1 MSAPAG
7 ADRLLLLK
15 LWLRAPLTIA
25 TWGPSSPA
33 MAEAFA
39 RHVDPVAPDPVLE
52 LGAGTGPVTRAI
64 LARGLPPERLILV
77 EKVPE
82 LCALLRRRFPGA
94 TVIEG
99 DAAEIGPQ
107 LQARGIERLA
117 LAISTLPIVW
127 FPIAAQRAIVDAC
140 FARMGREGRFL
151 QMTNQIASPLP
162 RRRLGLTGAAF
173 AHVWRDVLPTSAWAY
188 RLAELS

>member
-1 MSAPAG
+1 VSAPG
-7 ADRLLLLK
+7 GRDRLLLLK

-39 RHVDPVAPDPVLE
+39 RHVDPAATDPVLE

-77 EKVPE
+77 EKIPE
-82 LCALLRRRFPGA
+82 LCALLRGRFPGT

-99 DAAEIGPQ
+99 DAAQIGPT
-107 LQARGIERLA
+107 LEALGVTRLA

-127 FPIAAQRAIVDAC
+127 FPIGAQRAIVDAC
-140 FARMGREGRFL
+140 FARMGPDGRFL
-151 QMTNQIASPLP
+151 QMTNQMASPLP
-162 RRRLGLTGAAF
+162 RRRLGLVGKAF
-173 AHVWRDVLPTSAWAY
+173 AHVWQDVLPTSAWAY
-188 RLAELS
+188 QRA

>member
-1 MSAPAG
+1 VSAPG
-7 ADRLLLLK
+7 GRDRLLLLK

-33 MAEAFA
+33 MARAFA
-39 RHVDPVAPDPVLE
+39 RHVDPDAADPVLE

-64 LARGLPPERLILV
+64 LDRGLPPERLILV
-77 EKVPE
+77 EKMPE

-99 DAAEIGPQ
+99 DAAGLGPA
-107 LQARGIERLA
+107 LAALGIERLS
-117 LAISTLPIVW
+117 LVISTLPIVW
-127 FPIAAQRAIVDAC
+127 FPATAQRAIVDAC
-140 FARMGREGRFL
+140 FARMGRDGRFL

-162 RRRLGLTGAAF
+162 RRRLGLAGAAF
-173 AHVWRDVLPTSAWAY
+173 ATVWRDVLPTSAWAY
-188 RLAELS
+188 RLA